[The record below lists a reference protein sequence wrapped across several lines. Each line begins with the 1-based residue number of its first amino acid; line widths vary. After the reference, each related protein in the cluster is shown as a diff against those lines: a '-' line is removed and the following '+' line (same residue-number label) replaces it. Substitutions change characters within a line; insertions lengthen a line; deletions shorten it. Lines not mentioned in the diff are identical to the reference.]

1 MPKAIACIPHKQ
13 RLEVHK
19 IDYLRA
25 ISEAMDHPWQS
36 EDGRGPSPSHREL
49 ELRCRQ
55 YTDINLWQFTNC
67 CTDSLQV
74 AFSAFCKQ
82 GDTVVVPAYGWRAI
96 MNAPMFVGLNV
107 IFCDIDQTG
116 NIDLEQLEDLIR
128 FHTPKA
134 VLIVHNF
141 GTIVDVSK
149 ISPLCVCRG
158 VKIIEDAAPSFT
170 MGEPYSYKLGS
181 HSDAVCFSFD
191 FTKSPGTLGAG
202 GAIATNKPENHE
214 KFKAILSHT
223 TTEHGVGT
231 KSYLD
236 TVAAAVLNKEMI
248 LIEQNKYRK
257 KKVEV
262 ATFYIDNLPYKTLS
276 GQNYIF
282 HRFIILPEKD
292 ERINLVNKLKSQKI
306 LAKPVYAANTDICDR
321 ANEFVSRAVEL
332 PCHQF
337 IDVSDLKQRLDKV
350 L

>member
-1 MPKAIACIPHKQ
+1 M
-13 RLEVHK
+13 E
-19 IDYLRA
+19 
-25 ISEAMDHPWQS
+25 
-36 EDGRGPSPSHREL
+36 
-49 ELRCRQ
+49 
-55 YTDINLWQFTNC
+55 
-67 CTDSLQV
+67 
-74 AFSAFCKQ
+74 
-82 GDTVVVPAYGWRAI
+82 
-96 MNAPMFVGLNV
+96 V

-128 FHTPKA
+128 FYTPKA

-149 ISPLCVCRG
+149 ISYLCDVFG

-223 TTEHGVGT
+223 TTEHGIGT

-248 LIEQNKYRK
+248 LIEQNQYRK
-257 KKVEV
+257 KKVEI
-262 ATFYIDNLPYKTLS
+262 ATFYMNNLPYKTLS

-282 HRFIILPEKD
+282 HRFILLPKKD
-292 ERINLVNKLKSQKI
+292 EQEDLVNNLKSQKI
-306 LAKPVYAANTDICDR
+306 LAKPVYAANTDTCDR

-337 IDVSDLKQRLDKV
+337 IDIDDLDLRIRGIL
-350 L
+350 

>member
-1 MPKAIACIPHKQ
+1 MPKAIACIPHKL
-13 RLEVHK
+13 RMDAHRV
-19 IDYLRA
+19 DYLRA

-36 EDGRGPSPSHREL
+36 EDGRGPSPSHQEL

-74 AFSAFCKQ
+74 AFSAFCEV
-82 GDTVVVPAYGWRAI
+82 GDTVVVPAFGWRAI

-128 FHTPKA
+128 FYTPKA

-149 ISPLCVCRG
+149 ISYLCDVFG

-223 TTEHGVGT
+223 TTEHGIGT

-248 LIEQNKYRK
+248 LIEQNQYRK

-262 ATFYIDNLPYKTLS
+262 ATFYINNLPYKTLS

-282 HRFIILPEKD
+282 HRFILLPKKD
-292 ERINLVNKLKSQKI
+292 EQEDLVNNLKSQKI
-306 LAKPVYAANTDICDR
+306 LAKPVYAANTDTCDR

-337 IDVSDLKQRLDKV
+337 IDIDDLDLRIRGIL
-350 L
+350 